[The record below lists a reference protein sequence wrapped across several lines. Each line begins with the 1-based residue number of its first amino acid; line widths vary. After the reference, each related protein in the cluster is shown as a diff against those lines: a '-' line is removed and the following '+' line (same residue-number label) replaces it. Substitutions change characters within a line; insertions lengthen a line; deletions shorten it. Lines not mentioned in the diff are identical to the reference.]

1 MHVLLRLSSL
11 LLPAGRLCLT
21 MVFAHWLYWIAG
33 FMGVWPG
40 LYSKFINSRCGPA
53 RTFPPFPS
61 LSPFL

>member
-1 MHVLLRLSSL
+1 
-11 LLPAGRLCLT
+11 

-33 FMGVWPG
+33 LMGVGPG
-40 LYSKFINSRCGPA
+40 LYRKFINSRCGPA